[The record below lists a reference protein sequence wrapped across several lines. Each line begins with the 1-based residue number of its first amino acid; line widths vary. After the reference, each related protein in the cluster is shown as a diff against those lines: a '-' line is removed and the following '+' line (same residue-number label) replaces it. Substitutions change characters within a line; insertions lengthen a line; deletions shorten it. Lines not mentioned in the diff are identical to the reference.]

1 MDELL
6 IIDTRTASD
15 GSFILFDNEV
25 NYYLETFPELVAKNQ
40 RFTNAPL
47 KTIEEIVKVFQQNP
61 TTVHL
66 SLSEIAHI
74 LQISMTTLSKRL
86 KPLRKSGVIT
96 SIPFKFSDGSFHPK
110 VTCEIVRFDHLNDS
124 ECNIEQVETNRTSN
138 NKTIINDR
146 KKDKQ
151 RLSVLGMNDVPT
163 ITKNKL
169 PQVVS
174 LQSNFLPNQLA
185 ATAPR
190 PRGAKALALQEK
202 KIFSEAS
209 RKLRI
214 RNADGETMNVIA
226 HIRSYSGIVDPS
238 DLQVLYAIY
247 SLTYHY
253 HKNKSGNDGGKYE
266 RLTPIN
272 VHHIVALIG
281 RVRSGPNTDYV
292 RDCIQALEDTE
303 YNLASLH
310 SVDLVLDDVFKATYA
325 RDKFKNFDKCIPLTD
340 DAPSIDDNGN
350 AKLAK
355 ATYYLISLPENLFH
369 RLMTDPTLFAF
380 PQGSLSLHPILF
392 SLYLRLRSTTFNNK
406 FSERLHTTHKAT
418 SSTQSFFNFK
428 TMLLTAVKGLVRSEK
443 PHVSASHLHDETYAF
458 NLFGFHG
465 EITFDLEFIEGV
477 CDYDEMLACC
487 EVDRRN
493 DVYRKNDTP
502 TIFNELSLNVI
513 QPIKALSTR
522 HITTIAKTQ
531 KSFYAMKYSVLN
543 ATFPILIN
551 KFYNQE
557 TIEEI
562 VDWMIDTS
570 GVASE
575 RNIILERVMSD
586 LASLSGLTI
595 NHSGK
600 SILLTEDE
608 VQKLVSYIGVIPI
621 VTDMQKFM
629 ISLSRRR
636 SLHGPIM
643 KLLENDGNFNALD
656 SNEQHLF
663 ETLLDDCDEQ
673 LGFIDRCAHLTF

>member
-1 MDELL
+1 MNELL

-25 NYYLETFPELVAKNQ
+25 NYYLETLPELIANNQ

-47 KTIEEIVKVFQQNP
+47 RTIEEIVNVFQQNP

-66 SLSEIAHI
+66 SLSEIARN
-74 LQISMTTLSKRL
+74 LKISMTTLSKRL
-86 KPLRKSGVIT
+86 KPLRTSGVVS
-96 SIPFKFSDGSFHPK
+96 SIPFKFNDGTFHPK

-124 ECNIEQVETNRTSN
+124 ERSIEQVKTNRSSN

-163 ITKNKL
+163 ITKDKL

-202 KIFSEAS
+202 NIYSEAS

-214 RNADGETMNVIA
+214 RSADGETMNVIA

-253 HKNKSGNDGGKYE
+253 HKNKSGNERGKYE

-350 AKLAK
+350 VKLAK
-355 ATYYLISLPENLFH
+355 ATYYLISLPDNLFN

-428 TMLLTAVKGLVRSEK
+428 TMLLTAVKGLIRSEK
-443 PHVSASHLHDETYAF
+443 PHVSARHLRDDTYAF

-465 EITFDLEFIEGV
+465 EIKFDLEFIEGV

-493 DVYRKNDTP
+493 EDCRIYDTP
-502 TIFNELSLNVI
+502 TIFNELSLNEI
-513 QPIKALSTR
+513 QPIEVLSTR
-522 HITTIAKTQ
+522 HITTIGKSQ
-531 KSFYAMKYSVLN
+531 KAFYTMKYSVLN
-543 ATFPILIN
+543 ASFPILIN
-551 KFYNQE
+551 KFYSHE

-562 VDWMIDTS
+562 VDWMIETS

-575 RNIILERVMSD
+575 RNIVLERVMSD
-586 LASLSGLTI
+586 LASLGGLTI
-595 NHSGK
+595 NHAGK
-600 SILLTEDE
+600 SIQLTEDQ
-608 VQKLVSYIGVIPI
+608 VKCLVECIGVVPI
-621 VTDMQKFM
+621 ITDMPKFM

-636 SLHGPIM
+636 SLHGPLM
-643 KLLENDGNFNALD
+643 KLLENDGNYSVLD
-656 SNEQHLF
+656 SNEVRLF
-663 ETLLDDCDEQ
+663 ETLLEDCDEQ
-673 LGFIDRCAHLTF
+673 LDFIYRCAHLKW